1 MQSYLIGLVN
11 LVVTLI
17 TILLIANSVVSYLN
31 LEPWHPVRRTLN
43 QLSEPLLR
51 PFRNVLPPAGM
62 FDLSPLVALI
72 VIQLLGKLII
82 VFIQAA
88 F

>member
-1 MQSYLIGLVN
+1 MQSYLISLVN

-17 TILLIANSVVSYLN
+17 TILLIANSLISFLN

-51 PFRNVLPPAGM
+51 PFRNVLPSAGM

-72 VIQLLGKLII
+72 VIQILGQLVVLL
-82 VFIQAA
+82 IQAA

>member
-11 LVVTLI
+11 LVVTLVTVLI
-17 TILLIANSVVSYLN
+17 IANSLISYLN

-43 QLSEPLLR
+43 QLAEPILR
-51 PFRNVLPPAGM
+51 PFRNILPPVGM
-62 FDLSPLVALI
+62 FDLSPLIALI
-72 VIQLLGKLII
+72 VIQLLGRLVALI
-82 VFIQAA
+82 IQAA